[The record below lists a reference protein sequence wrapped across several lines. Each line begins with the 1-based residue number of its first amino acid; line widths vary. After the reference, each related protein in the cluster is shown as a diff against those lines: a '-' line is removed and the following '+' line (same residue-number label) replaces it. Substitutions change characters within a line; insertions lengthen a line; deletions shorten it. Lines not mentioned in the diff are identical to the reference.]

1 LKPGEF
7 RPMLPVQ
14 EPLGE
19 EEGFIHE
26 IKWDGFRA
34 LAYLQGGKVL
44 LESRGGHSLNRR
56 FPQIASFLGQKEWQA
71 VLDGE
76 IVAFRPG
83 GEADFSLLKSGSARM
98 ICYVAFDL
106 LFLAGENLCPQPW
119 QRRRA
124 LLEELVESAGPLLLS
139 PLLPGSLGENLRR
152 AREHGWEG
160 IISKHRQ
167 SPYLPGERS
176 PWWRKHKILRTLDAV
191 VVGLRLRGRQVRSLA
206 LGLFCPDDRLVY
218 LGSCGSGLGLRERE
232 FLEQA
237 SILLHTDRPPVD
249 NPPPA
254 DGSWVWFQPHLVAE
268 VEYLELTAQKR
279 LRHPVFLR
287 FRFDK
292 RPQECQW
299 TGDQL

>member
-1 LKPGEF
+1 
-7 RPMLPVQ
+7 MLPVQ

-152 AREHGWEG
+152 AREHGWED
-160 IISKHRQ
+160 HFQ
-167 SPYLPGERS
+167 TQAVPLS
-176 PWWRKHKILRTLDAV
+176 PWGT
-191 VVGLRLRGRQVRSLA
+191 LA
-206 LGLFCPDDRLVY
+206 LVAQAQDPAH
-218 LGSCGSGLGLRERE
+218 SGRGGGG
-232 FLEQA
+232 A
-237 SILLHTDRPPVD
+237 AAP
-249 NPPPA
+249 
-254 DGSWVWFQPHLVAE
+254 G
-268 VEYLELTAQKR
+268 
-279 LRHPVFLR
+279 
-287 FRFDK
+287 
-292 RPQECQW
+292 
-299 TGDQL
+299 

>member
-1 LKPGEF
+1 
-7 RPMLPVQ
+7 MLPVQ

-167 SPYLPGERS
+167 SPISLGNARPGGASTRS
-176 PWWRKHKILRTLDAV
+176 CALWTRWWW
-191 VVGLRLRGRQVRSLA
+191 G
-206 LGLFCPDDRLVY
+206 
-218 LGSCGSGLGLRERE
+218 CGSGVGRCVLWLWDSFAQMTGWFIWAAAAADSVCGSGSSWSKPQSSCTRTVPRWIILPLLMVLG
-232 FLEQA
+232 FGF
-237 SILLHTDRPPVD
+237 SPI
-249 NPPPA
+249 
-254 DGSWVWFQPHLVAE
+254 
-268 VEYLELTAQKR
+268 
-279 LRHPVFLR
+279 
-287 FRFDK
+287 
-292 RPQECQW
+292 
-299 TGDQL
+299 